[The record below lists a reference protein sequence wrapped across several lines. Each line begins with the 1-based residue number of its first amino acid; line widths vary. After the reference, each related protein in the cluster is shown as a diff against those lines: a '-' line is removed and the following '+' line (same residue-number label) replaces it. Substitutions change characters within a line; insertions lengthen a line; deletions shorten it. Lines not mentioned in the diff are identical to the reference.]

1 MDDDSMDEFGQ
12 WWDDADFEQEM
23 IVGEGD
29 LPDPSVM
36 SRLEKGRFA
45 CTFTGCDKSYSHRR
59 QCEDHYTSIHL
70 NHPRYRC
77 DACNKTFSFKE
88 NWNSHNKNTHDGNVI
103 RTPQVNGM
111 SVSMLPSS
119 SAGFSSSS
127 GRGGRNNNAAMVN
140 ANNHNSTPTSGNLL
154 HTRLLN
160 GNVNN
165 NNNSNSH
172 GKNGHH
178 HHHHNNQH
186 QNNSKNNN
194 HTSTL
199 HRSSS
204 TPSHIRPQAMK
215 PSRDLIPTPP
225 PLHKLWT
232 VSPPVVSASSHNH
245 QHASPT
251 AAGGGGGSSTSVI
264 SSSSTPISVSS
275 VQPVVPQPPLKLVLR
290 LPTLEP
296 APSKKAKH
304 EENSNISTSVI
315 TSTSKYS
322 ESAGEGS
329 ALSTCISSGVQ
340 KLEVCPPN
348 QTKACFKCKCC
359 EGFFLSRVLFE
370 RHVNLKSEEQAA
382 QDASSSSSS
391 PTTKS
396 PPSCSSTTSEVKM
409 EIKAEK

>member
-77 DACNKTFSFKE
+77 DPCNKTFSFKE

-119 SAGFSSSS
+119 SAGFSSS
-127 GRGGRNNNAAMVN
+127 GHGGRNNNAAMVN

-154 HTRLLN
+154 HTRLIN

-165 NNNSNSH
+165 NNNSNSY
-172 GKNGHH
+172 GNNGHH

-194 HTSTL
+194 HTNL

-204 TPSHIRPQAMK
+204 TSSHIRPQAMK

-251 AAGGGGGSSTSVI
+251 AGGGGGSSTSII
-264 SSSSTPISVSS
+264 SSLSTPISVSS

-296 APSKKAKH
+296 APNKKVKH

-315 TSTSKYS
+315 ISTPKYS

-329 ALSTCISSGVQ
+329 ALSTCLSSGVQ

-370 RHVNLKSEEQAA
+370 RHVSLKSEEQAA
-382 QDASSSSSS
+382 QDASSSSS

-396 PPSCSSTTSEVKM
+396 PPSCSLTTEVQM
-409 EIKAEK
+409 EK